1 MHRIVDVSSTKGMS
15 THTIL
20 SSNDTSW
27 CVICLTF
34 IGNGFPELINN
45 TSPGFT
51 ARGAGAPMMT
61 LREEE
66 ETKTWLNAALLLQGS
81 AVTTLL
87 TDSQLLTGNLRCSDS
102 CFSSAAGASSDAELV
117 HTFAQFFLF
126 ISAWVSQLFSLL
138 GGHIQP
144 FAVGGIGPAVP
155 KSCAGQDR
163 AEPGWVQG
171 FGVSGSSLT

>member
-1 MHRIVDVSSTKGMS
+1 MHSIVDVNSTKGMS

-34 IGNGFPELINN
+34 IGNGFPEFINN
-45 TSPGFT
+45 TAPGFT
-51 ARGAGAPMMT
+51 VRGAGAPMMI

-87 TDSQLLTGNLRCSDS
+87 TGNLRCSDS
-102 CFSSAAGASSDAELV
+102 CFSPAAGASSDAELV

-155 KSCAGQDR
+155 KSGAGQDC